1 MMDGQNIKVNLIRVT
16 MAKKYSNKSR
26 VEMIN
31 KKFNENIQEFLKQ
44 SYINIIMTLDYSTY
58 KVSSKGN
65 GLIGT
70 ITVDGKDFY
79 VNDVFY
85 DQSTKGVV
93 FTLLPNDY
101 KWEEFWVDEW
111 NCNKFTLSDFISMTK
126 MLMDYFK
133 TGKVY
138 GFDEETNK
146 PMGTIRI
153 NETRRDSYKSNIKLI
168 ESSIKVLDNVKS
180 YVDKGILNEDEQ
192 QND

>member
-1 MMDGQNIKVNLIRVT
+1 
-16 MAKKYSNKSR
+16 MAKKYNNKSR
-26 VEMIN
+26 IEMIN
-31 KKFNENIQEFLKQ
+31 KKFNENLNEFLKQ
-44 SYINIIMTLDYSTY
+44 SYINIIMALDYSTY

-70 ITVDGKDFY
+70 IKVDGKDFY

-93 FTLLPNDY
+93 FTLLSNDY

-111 NCNKFTLSDFISMTK
+111 NINKFALPDLISMTN
-126 MLMDYFK
+126 MLLDYFK

-138 GFDEETNK
+138 SFDEESNK
-146 PMGTIRI
+146 PVGTIRI

-168 ESSIKVLDNVKS
+168 ESSINVLDKVKENVE
-180 YVDKGILNEDEQ
+180 KGILG
-192 QND
+192 